1 MEFRGSGATAVE
13 QHLLQSE
20 TPGKNGLQAT
30 SSDQV
35 GRTLRWFTTVV
46 LNAAFLGM
54 GVSAAVLGPT
64 FPDLAR
70 NVNRNISSLSEIF
83 VGRALGYLGGSV
95 VGGVLFDCMN
105 HFLLLGL
112 SHLLTA
118 AGLYLTPFCK
128 TAALL
133 TAMMSITGVSFG
145 VLDTGGNVLILDL
158 WGDKGAPHIQ
168 ALHFSF
174 ALGAFLAP
182 LLAKLAWGT
191 TASAQNHTE
200 PQLDRSALNRS
211 FEAAS
216 DSVLA
221 VPDDMNL
228 LWAYASIGTY
238 VLVLSVFLFAPFFK
252 KRSKQ
257 KKSAASAQGA
267 RRAKYHRALLC
278 LLFLFF
284 FFYVGAEVTYGSYV
298 FSFATTHV
306 GMEESEAAGLN
317 SIFWGTFAACRGL
330 AIFFATLLQP
340 GTMMV
345 LCNIGSLASSFFLV
359 LFDKSPLC
367 LWIASSVYG
376 ASMAATFPSGI
387 SWIEQYTTLTGK
399 SAAFILVGAALGLM
413 ATPALSGILQG
424 HYPDLPVILYM
435 CLGSAVLTT
444 VLFPVMYKVATLPLD
459 RKQEKSINSEGQKI
473 LLSSSRL
480 IKEAK

>member
-1 MEFRGSGATAVE
+1 MESRGSEATAVE
-13 QHLLQSE
+13 RYLLQAE
-20 TPGKNGLQAT
+20 TPGKKGLQAVP
-30 SSDQV
+30 SGQV

-64 FPDLAR
+64 LPDLAR

-83 VGRALGYLGGSV
+83 VGRALGYLCGSV
-95 VGGVLFDCMN
+95 AGGVLFDCMN

-112 SHLLTA
+112 SNLLTA
-118 AGLYLTPFCK
+118 ASLYLTPFCK
-128 TAALL
+128 TAAVL
-133 TAMMSITGVSFG
+133 TAMMSVTGVSFG

-158 WGDKGAPHIQ
+158 WGDKGAPHMQ

-191 TASAQNHTE
+191 TASAQNYTE
-200 PQLDRSALNRS
+200 LQFDRSALNQS
-211 FEAAS
+211 FDATS
-216 DSVLA
+216 DSVFA
-221 VPDDMNL
+221 VPEDMNL

-238 VLVLSVFLFAPFFK
+238 VLVVSVFMFAPFFK
-252 KRSKQ
+252 KSSKQ
-257 KKSAASAQGA
+257 KKSSASAQGA

-284 FFYVGAEVTYGSYV
+284 FFYVGAEVTYGSFV

-330 AIFFATLLQP
+330 AIIFATFLQP
-340 GTMMV
+340 GTMIV
-345 LCNIGSLASSFFLV
+345 LSNIGSLVATFFLV
-359 LFDKSPLC
+359 LFDKNPLC
-367 LWIASSVYG
+367 LWISTSVYG
-376 ASMAATFPSGI
+376 ASMATTFPSGI

-424 HYPDLPVILYM
+424 HYPDLPVILYT

-444 VLFPVMYKVATLPLD
+444 ALFPVMYKVATSPLD
-459 RKQEKSINSEGQKI
+459 QKQEKNINSEGQKI

>member
-1 MEFRGSGATAVE
+1 MESCGSGAMAAE
-13 QHLLQSE
+13 QHLLQAE
-20 TPGKNGLQAT
+20 TPGKKGG
-30 SSDQV
+30 QV

-70 NVNRNISSLSEIF
+70 NVNRNVSSLSEIF
-83 VGRALGYLGGSV
+83 VGRALGYLSGSV

-112 SHLLTA
+112 SNLLTA

-133 TAMMSITGVSFG
+133 TAMMSVTGVSFG
-145 VLDTGGNVLILDL
+145 VLDTGGNVLILAL
-158 WGDKGAPHIQ
+158 WGDKGAPHMQ

-191 TASAQNHTE
+191 TASAQNYTE
-200 PQLDRSALNRS
+200 PQFDRSALNQP

-221 VPDDMNL
+221 VPEDMNL
-228 LWAYASIGTY
+228 LWAYVSIGTY
-238 VLVLSVFLFAPFFK
+238 VLVVSVFLFAPFFK

-257 KKSAASAQGA
+257 KKVLSICSGSS
-267 RRAKYHRALLC
+267 KGDLWLLRV
-278 LLFLFF
+278 LLRHQPCWH
-284 FFYVGAEVTYGSYV
+284 GR
-298 FSFATTHV
+298 
-306 GMEESEAAGLN
+306 SEAAGLN
-317 SIFWGTFAACRGL
+317 SVFWGTFAACRGL
-330 AIFFATLLQP
+330 AIFFATRLQP
-340 GTMMV
+340 GTMIV
-345 LCNIGSLASSFFLV
+345 LCNIGSLVATFFLV

-399 SAAFILVGAALGLM
+399 SAAFILIGAALGLM

-424 HYPDLPVILYM
+424 HYPDLPVILYT

-444 VLFPVMYKVATLPLD
+444 ALFPLMYKVATLPLD
-459 RKQEKSINSEGQKI
+459 QKQEKSINSEGQKI